1 MHGPPEDPGAI
12 TRGLAEFAWVI
23 QRYRIDHALMRRH
36 YQRLGVGLV
45 ATVVVVA
52 YNAFHPRASTDLQ
65 GRVFI
70 AACMA
75 LAFLIGSLAVLAIG
89 GWRMRHALGKP
100 SATLRLRVMR
110 VVDFVHRWGNLL
122 LLLTAFGHGLL
133 VIGTLLGLDV
143 FTSNGCVLAAA
154 FVPLLLLIIH
164 GFTQIPTARRLC
176 EIYLDSRLGGAGGA
190 GG

>member
-12 TRGLAEFAWVI
+12 ARGLAEFAWVI
-23 QRYRIDHALMRRH
+23 QRYRIDRALMRRH
-36 YQRLGVGLV
+36 YLRLGVGLV
-45 ATVVVVA
+45 ATVLVVA
-52 YNAFHPRASTDLQ
+52 YNAFHPHASSELQ
-65 GRVFI
+65 QRVYI
-70 AACMA
+70 AACLA
-75 LAFLIGSLAVLAIG
+75 LAFLMGSLAVLAIG
-89 GWRMRHALGKP
+89 GWRMRRALAMP

-122 LLLTAFGHGLL
+122 LLLTALGHGLL

-143 FTSNGCVLAAA
+143 FAASGCVLVAA

-176 EIYLDSRLGGAGGA
+176 EIYLDSRLGGASRA